1 MTFSSKLKEEITG
14 LEGNQ
19 IEKRAELSA
28 ILRYDAKITKEKV
41 TITSENAKIA
51 RRIYSY
57 LKEVFG
63 INIKI
68 IIRNQKRFRVKQIYI
83 LEIKEKLSSI
93 LEALYI
99 YENVKKIKANE
110 E

>member
-1 MTFSSKLKEEITG
+1 MTFSTRLKEEIT
-14 LEGNQ
+14 EYNSNP

-28 ILRYDAKITKEKV
+28 ILRYDAKISKDKI

-51 RRIYSY
+51 RRIYTN

-83 LEIKEKLSSI
+83 GSKRKSKVYFGIF
-93 LEALYI
+93 I
-99 YENVKKIKANE
+99 YL
-110 E
+110 